1 MIYYELSNIVS
12 TLYIFDKRLVFGKK
26 KWIFFNILNYFDR
39 YVSFCIFNNVSLGF
53 LSNYFFL
60 VCYFLCNFDLIIF
73 KNIFVLI

>member
-26 KWIFFNILNYFDR
+26 KVNFFNILNYFDR
-39 YVSFCIFNNVSLGF
+39 YVFFCIFNNVSLGF

>member
-26 KWIFFNILNYFDR
+26 SEFFFNVLNYFDR

-53 LSNYFFL
+53 LSNYIFFSML
-60 VCYFLCNFDLIIF
+60 FLM
-73 KNIFVLI
+73 

>member
-26 KWIFFNILNYFDR
+26 KVNFFNILNYFDR
-39 YVSFCIFNNVSLGF
+39 YVFFCIFNNVLLGF
-53 LSNYFFL
+53 LCNYFFL

-73 KNIFVLI
+73 KKIFVLI